1 MECKKH
7 IQTDK
12 YENKKKL
19 NNIDHDV
26 EKYLFWP
33 RNWFFGIFSLLK
45 INDKC
50 HKSMI

>member
-26 EKYLFWP
+26 YILNICIK
-33 RNWFFGIFSLLK
+33 NGA
-45 INDKC
+45 
-50 HKSMI
+50 